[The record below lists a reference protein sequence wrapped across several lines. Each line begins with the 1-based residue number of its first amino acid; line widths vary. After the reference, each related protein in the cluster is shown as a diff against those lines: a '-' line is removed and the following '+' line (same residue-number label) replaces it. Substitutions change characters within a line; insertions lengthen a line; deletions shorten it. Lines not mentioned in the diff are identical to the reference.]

1 MTLRQIFGKNMR
13 FFRYEKGYTQELFA
27 EKVDLNASY
36 VSEIE
41 SGKYGPKFDKIEIIA
56 KVLEVNPYVL
66 FQETEN
72 THKRLPDRVDKK

>member
-1 MTLRQIFGKNMR
+1 MR

-41 SGKYGPKFDKIEIIA
+41 SGKYGPKFDNIEKIAE
-56 KVLEVNPYVL
+56 VLEVNPYVL

-72 THKRLPDRVDKK
+72 THKRLPDRIDKK

>member
-1 MTLRQIFGKNMR
+1 MR

-41 SGKYGPKFDKIEIIA
+41 SGKYGPKFDKIEAIA
-56 KVLEVNPYVL
+56 EVLGVSPYVL

-72 THKRLPDRVDKK
+72 THKKLPDRVDKK